1 LTESPGRPLGI
12 GAAVLARRAR
22 WHRQASLT
30 TAVGVGARVLGIAV
44 RLITIPL
51 ALRLLGPERYG
62 LWLAV
67 GSVLA
72 WVGFLGPGLGHGLIN
87 AISDASGRDDPAA
100 IRRHVSTAVFT
111 IGAVGALLLLASP
124 LLSAWPGLV
133 PMLGV
138 EHRPDLIK
146 EAITLTMVAAVLFAA
161 AFSLEFITPVCMGL
175 QEGYLTSVA
184 AMVTS
189 LLMLA
194 GVSALAWQG
203 GTLIAFA
210 AVVGL
215 PPIIANLG
223 LTAYLFLYRHPHLRP
238 SWRLWN
244 RESFHTIMGFGS
256 WMFLMQVGDLGIFQ
270 SANILIA
277 NRFGPGEVPR
287 YAVPAAVFMNVANLC
302 FLIVQPYWPAMKE
315 ASVRHDW
322 DFIRTTMSRTLWI
335 RLAIMTAAATMIV
348 IGGPAFVRLW
358 AGDQTVPTRT
368 LLLAMSV
375 YYLLVAWSGNYLVLL
390 LSLGLVKQKA
400 LLTLVIGAASVGGFF
415 LLTPYFGLSAMPI
428 GGALGV
434 LADCLIASRITARY
448 MRKQS
453 T

>member
-1 LTESPGRPLGI
+1 
-12 GAAVLARRAR
+12 
-22 WHRQASLT
+22 LT
-30 TAVGVGARVLGIAV
+30 TVVGVAARALGIAV
-44 RLITIPL
+44 RLVTIPL
-51 ALRLLGPERYG
+51 ALHLLGAERYG

-72 WVGFLGPGLGHGLIN
+72 WIGFVGPGLGHGLIN

-111 IGAVGALLLLASP
+111 MGGAGLLLLLASP
-124 LLSAWPGLV
+124 LLSAWPGLI

-138 EHRPDLIK
+138 EHRPDLIHD
-146 EAITLTMVAAVLFAA
+146 AVTLTAVAAALFAV
-161 AFSLEFITPVCMGL
+161 AFALEFISPVCLGL

-184 AMVTS
+184 AMAAS
-189 LLMLA
+189 LMMLA
-194 GVSALAWQG
+194 GVAVLAWQG

-210 AVVGL
+210 AVVAV
-215 PPIIANLG
+215 PPIIANVG
-223 LTAYLFLYRHPHLRP
+223 LSAYTLWYRHPQLRP

-244 RESFHTIMGFGS
+244 RDSFTTIMAFGS

-315 ASVRHDW
+315 ASVRRDW
-322 DFIRTTMSRTLWI
+322 EFIRSTMSRTLWI
-335 RLAIMTAAATMIV
+335 RLAIMAAAAAVIV
-348 IGGPAFVRLW
+348 AAGPTFVRLW
-358 AGDQTVPTRT
+358 AGEEAVPTRV

-400 LLTLVIGAASVGGFF
+400 FLTLLIGATTVAGFF
-415 LLTPYFGLSAMPI
+415 LLTPYLGLSAIPV
-428 GGALGV
+428 GGAIGV

-448 MRKQS
+448 MREQDKG
-453 T
+453 